1 MKPIKDNQNDCNN
14 GYEIRKIPLPP
25 MIKNGK
31 FKWLRGIVHDG
42 FLYGIPAWAK
52 CGILKVDIDAI
63 WGRRY
68 QENDRNRH
76 DLRQVQAKDSKE
88 DSIEENEVVS
98 ILPIPEL
105 DSIEVDDDKNQSREG
120 MNPTRWL
127 WHGAA
132 MDVNRTSI
140 FCIPSNSHR
149 ELLMLLISITCFSL
163 LYQR

>member
-1 MKPIKDNQNDCNN
+1 
-14 GYEIRKIPLPP
+14 

-88 DSIEENEVVS
+88 DSIGENEVVS